1 MKKPRLYG
9 LIGKKLGHSFSEK
22 YFKEK
27 FHKEG
32 LTECDY
38 RLFELEEPEQITS
51 LVKSHPNLQGL
62 NVTVPYKEQLF
73 PYLDELA
80 PTAQK
85 VGAVNVLKLSPK
97 RWVGHNSD
105 YYGFQRSLLNWLPT
119 ISNLKALVLGTGGA
133 SKAVQAVLRDL
144 GIPFLLISRN
154 QAADVLTYK
163 QLSEG
168 SQTVADNQL
177 IVNTTPLGMSPE
189 IRTFPEIPYE
199 QIGAGHFVYDLV
211 YNPEVTKLMQLASAR
226 GAQVKNGLE
235 MLHLQ
240 AERSW
245 EIWNS

>member
-1 MKKPRLYG
+1 MKRPRLFG
-9 LIGKKLGHSFSEK
+9 LVGKKLGHSFSERF
-22 YFKEK
+22 FKEK

-38 RLFELEEPEQITS
+38 QLFELEIPEQITA
-51 LVKSHPNLQGL
+51 LVKQHPNLEGL
-62 NVTVPYKEQLF
+62 NVTVPYKEEFF
-73 PYLDELA
+73 PYLDALA

-85 VGAVNVLKLSPK
+85 VGAVNVLKLSPE

-105 YYGFQRSLLNWLPT
+105 YYGFQRSLLNWIPGL
-119 ISNLKALVLGTGGA
+119 SNLQALILGTGGA

-144 GIPFLLISRN
+144 AIPFLLVSRS
-154 QAADVLTYK
+154 QTGKTLTYE
-163 QLSEG
+163 QLKANPKIISE
-168 SQTVADNQL
+168 NQL

-189 IRTFPEIPYE
+189 IRTFPDLPYE
-199 QIGAGHFVYDLV
+199 YLGPKHFVYDLV
-211 YNPEVTKLMQLASAR
+211 YNPEVTKIMQLASSQ
-226 GAQVKNGLE
+226 GAHVKNGLE